1 MNCFAI
7 CEAQEEAKRREV
19 AYETD
24 AQLKDEEAKLELTKE
39 QEDQLPFTSD
49 TFHDQIPESSSLDWF
64 FNINI
69 KLPFQ
74 GANDFFQNRYP
85 FGLLISSFDTMIKLW
100 WPVVKPKRKNRN
112 TLQTQRGCS
121 NLHETRVFV

>member
-24 AQLKDEEAKLELTKE
+24 AQLRDEEAKLELTKE

-49 TFHDQIPESSSLDWF
+49 TFHDQIDLLHP
-64 FNINI
+64 NIERPMELLRLVI
-69 KLPFQ
+69 TFILYTSEITWP
-74 GANDFFQNRYP
+74 YP
-85 FGLLISSFDTMIKLW
+85 RLW
-100 WPVVKPKRKNRN
+100 A
-112 TLQTQRGCS
+112 
-121 NLHETRVFV
+121 